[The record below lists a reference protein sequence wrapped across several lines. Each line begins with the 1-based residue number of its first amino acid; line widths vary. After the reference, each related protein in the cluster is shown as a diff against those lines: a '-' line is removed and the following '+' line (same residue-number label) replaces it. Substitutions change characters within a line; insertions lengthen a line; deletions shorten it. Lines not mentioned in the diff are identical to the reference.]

1 MSSTTRTTPEYTG
14 TIAEITRT
22 RSSVNGNPAFFVRFD
37 HPTNG
42 EKYTPDY
49 LQGVTFRTQSD
60 SGVGYEIDNFNPR
73 RHPEPVTVTLSR
85 AGRIIG
91 IRTASVT
98 A

>member
-1 MSSTTRTTPEYTG
+1 MSSKTRTTPEYTG
-14 TIAEITRT
+14 TIAEITRAS
-22 RSSVNGNPAFFVRFD
+22 SSVNGNPAFFVRFEGD
-37 HPTNG
+37 DNWAPR
-42 EKYTPDY
+42 
-49 LQGVTFRTQSD
+49 FRTQTD
-60 SGVGYEIDNFNPR
+60 SSVGYEIENYNPR